1 MIKKIKIIKKA
12 TTLVDDT
19 PSFKIVA
26 IEILK
31 NFSDKRWAMDIK
43 SLYDEMKN
51 AGKLQPTKKKRDYR
65 SYFFYNLVKE
75 KQPPIY
81 TVILFLII

>member
-1 MIKKIKIIKKA
+1 
-12 TTLVDDT
+12 
-19 PSFKIVA
+19 
-26 IEILK
+26 
-31 NFSDKRWAMDIK
+31 MDIK